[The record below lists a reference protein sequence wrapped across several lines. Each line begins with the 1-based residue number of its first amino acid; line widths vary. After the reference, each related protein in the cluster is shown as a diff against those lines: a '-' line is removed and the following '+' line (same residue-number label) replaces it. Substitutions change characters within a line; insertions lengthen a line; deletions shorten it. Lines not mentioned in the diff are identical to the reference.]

1 MKKTKIDPTEPN
13 SPATALH
20 SSSAEET
27 RKESGQEK
35 GKAAPENGES
45 KTIRSKKFFLLLG
58 FAGLVVV
65 VGGLGTAAFLGWIG
79 TPPWFSSEKPSSPSP
94 VQPVIGPM
102 IKLTPLIINLHED
115 AGDHYIKTTLILE
128 IGQKDWLEEV
138 QTRVPSIIDMLI
150 LTLGDKKME
159 ELRRPEL
166 REELKKDLLRK
177 ANQQF
182 SSGKIKQ
189 IYFDEFLYQ

>member
-1 MKKTKIDPTEPN
+1 MKKTKINPTEPN
-13 SPATALH
+13 SPSPALH
-20 SSSAEET
+20 SSSTEEPQ
-27 RKESGQEK
+27 KDSGQEK

-45 KTIRSKKFFLLLG
+45 KTKRSTKFFFLLG
-58 FAGLVVV
+58 FAGLVAV
-65 VGGLGTAAFLGWIG
+65 VGGLGAAVYLGWIG
-79 TPPWFSSEKPSSPSP
+79 APAWFSSKKPSSPGP
-94 VQPVIGPM
+94 IQPVIGPM

-166 REELKKDLLRK
+166 REELKKELLRK

-182 SSGKIKQ
+182 PSGKIKQ

>member
-1 MKKTKIDPTEPN
+1 
-13 SPATALH
+13 
-20 SSSAEET
+20 
-27 RKESGQEK
+27 
-35 GKAAPENGES
+35 
-45 KTIRSKKFFLLLG
+45 
-58 FAGLVVV
+58 
-65 VGGLGTAAFLGWIG
+65 
-79 TPPWFSSEKPSSPSP
+79 
-94 VQPVIGPM
+94 
-102 IKLTPLIINLHED
+102 LIINLHED